1 MGSLNSARFGI
12 PFLAAGQAQK
22 ELTHNEALVRIDA
35 ALHASVESAGLD
47 TPVLDPN
54 PGLCWIVGNSPT
66 GAWAGQAGAI
76 ACWTEAGWRFV
87 PALEGT
93 SAWLKDEQLWAVRES
108 GGWVIGHV
116 RAARVS
122 VDGQQVIGSRG
133 AAVTAP
139 VGGATVD
146 EEARSAIAA
155 ILDRLAEHGLIE
167 A

>member
-22 ELTHNEALVRIDA
+22 EVTHNEALVLIDA

-47 TPVLDPN
+47 TPPPDPD
-54 PGLCWIVGNSPT
+54 PGLCCIVGNSPA

-87 PALEGT
+87 PAPEGT
-93 SAWLKDEQLWAVRES
+93 SAWLKEEQLWVVRER
-108 GGWVIGHV
+108 GGWVTGHV
-116 RAARVS
+116 RAACVS

-133 AAVTAP
+133 DAVASP
-139 VGGATVD
+139 MGGTTVD

-155 ILDRLAEHGLIE
+155 ILDRLVAHGLIE